1 MKIAYKPLATCVL
14 IPLGLTAAVLTP
26 LELTDTATQKKMY
39 GWAMTILI
47 ISNEEIKNILA
58 KKQKRGFILLLSGI
72 SGASLLGNMLAAK
85 EVIKTGSGASAT
97 SQWQDTIRADQDFW
111 CCFIL

>member
-1 MKIAYKPLATCVL
+1 MKSAYKPLATCVL
-14 IPLGLTAAVLTP
+14 IPLGLTAAVLIP
-26 LELTDTATQKKMY
+26 LGLTDTATQKKIY
-39 GWAMTILI
+39 GSAMTILI

-85 EVIKTGSGASAT
+85 EVIRTGSGASAT
-97 SQWQDTIRADQDFW
+97 SQ
-111 CCFIL
+111 